1 MSKALLPVLALLVY
15 FYSYYSISQTTTE
28 WDYANPNDAV
38 QTTGVCP
45 TGSVPAHIVSNW
57 GGSDTSSIAF
67 GGCHDIFAISF
78 AINQALS
85 NAGTGI
91 SVDAVEYTWKWINGC
106 YNITKEDGST
116 EWCASN
122 IDDRLDDNFKPTGQ
136 YADQFDTLIV
146 TVQVKDSNGNV
157 IQEKIYDYDTWYHWS
172 QSNSHSTNEVKEGG
186 AYWQV
191 EEDSITLFNHNN
203 MSGTIYG
210 LNQLSTFH
218 VQVEGKDGGYW
229 SGYYGPVIKD
239 GGARF
244 TYRPNPCLSNSLY
257 DASCPGYAEAYALQ
271 LYNQQCQA
279 NPLFDSQCP
288 GYETAYF
295 NQQCSLDPLYNQGCT
310 GYAVAYFN
318 QQCSIDPLYNSECDG
333 YAAAYLNQQCE
344 IDVLYS
350 PLCTGYETAYLL
362 QQCSLD
368 VFYSTECQGYD
379 EAYLNLQCSLNTLYD
394 ETCPG
399 YDFAYFNNQC
409 SLDPQYDIDCPGY
422 IEPEEEIQSPI
433 EPIDSP
439 TIIALATPV
448 ILVPVEPVI
457 EIIPEIEIVEV
468 IEPIEQEIEIN
479 IIEEIEAEIEIEID
493 DIQEDQKEEN
503 QDGNSISEDEP
514 EESKDS
520 ISEVPDEVNEQ
531 EEKEVQEPDSADD
544 VDMGSGTKD
553 KSSNSKDGNDK
564 GNTSKREKIKK
575 IVANKLKSLAED
587 MGNAAS
593 LEQQKQIQQQVLA
606 LINYNPEFK
615 TYGTTLP
622 GGYYPDTDFYKTKQ
636 LADSQKGLRMGLA
649 NQILHNKMVDMQWQ

>member
-15 FYSYYSISQTTTE
+15 FYSYYSISQTTTD
-28 WDYANPNDAV
+28 WDYANPNDAT

-85 NAGTGI
+85 NAGTDI

-106 YNITKEDGST
+106 YNITKDDGST

-503 QDGNSISEDEP
+503 QDSDSVSKDEP
-514 EESKDS
+514 EESEDIVSK
-520 ISEVPDEVNEQ
+520 VPDEVDEQ
-531 EEKEVQEPDSADD
+531 EEKEVQEPDSTDD

-553 KSSNSKDGNDK
+553 KSSNTEDGNDK

-575 IVANKLKSLAED
+575 IVENKLKSLAED

-622 GGYYPDTDFYKTKQ
+622 GGYYPDVNFYKTKQ
-636 LADSQKGLRMGLA
+636 LADSQRGLRMGLA

>member
-1 MSKALLPVLALLVY
+1 MPALALLVY

-38 QTTGVCP
+38 QTTGNCP
-45 TGSVPAHIVSNW
+45 SGTVPAHLSTSW
-57 GGSDTSSIAF
+57 GGSETTAIAF

-85 NAGTGI
+85 AAGTDI
-91 SVDAVEYTWKWINGC
+91 SVDAVEYNWKWINGC
-106 YNITKEDGST
+106 YNITKDDGST
-116 EWCASN
+116 EWCVGN
-122 IDDRLDDNFKPTGQ
+122 IDDRLDDNFKPTGP

-229 SGYYGPVIKD
+229 SGHYGPVIKD

-333 YAAAYLNQQCE
+333 YATAYLNQQCMA
-344 IDVLYS
+344 DTLYS
-350 PLCTGYETAYLL
+350 P
-362 QQCSLD
+362 
-368 VFYSTECQGYD
+368 ECNGYD
-379 EAYLNLQCSLNTLYD
+379 EAYLELQCSLNTLYD

-409 SLDPQYDIDCPGY
+409 ALDPQYDIDCPGY

-439 TIIALATPV
+439 TIIALATPI
-448 ILVPVEPVI
+448 ILVPIEPVI

-468 IEPIEQEIEIN
+468 IEPVEQETEIN

-503 QDGNSISEDEP
+503 QDSNSISEDEP
-514 EESKDS
+514 EESED
-520 ISEVPDEVNEQ
+520 IVSEVPDEVDEQ
-531 EEKEVQEPDSADD
+531 EEKEVQESDSTDD
-544 VDMGSGTKD
+544 VNMGSGTKD
-553 KSSNSKDGNDK
+553 KSSNTKDGNDK

-575 IVANKLKSLAED
+575 IVENKLKSLAED

-622 GGYYPDTDFYKTKQ
+622 GGYYPDVNFYKTKQ
-636 LADSQKGLRMGLA
+636 LADSQRGLRMGLA